1 MSDDLVNQITLN
13 FLISKQQMQK
23 LNKKIKQKEED
34 KMKTDM
40 EIYREQI
47 VELFTKFINDE
58 FPDDLLED
66 VKHSYTY
73 FIEKSIYYL
82 KMHSDLTIE
91 ANVETNES
99 LTVDTNLEDDLEEED
114 LNDDISDNNEE
125 SLEDDEDIS
134 DNDEEGLE
142 DDTVASLDDDISETV
157 ASLDDEL
164 EDETTNK
171 VASLDDELEDES
183 TNDVVEAVNLE
194 NEVANKVA
202 NEAVAI
208 KEELVYP
215 RVYKKLHKS
224 TNSKGVDDIQKLPL
238 DWFNTVRQNYKQ
250 NQIIPR
256 QKDKKEIVLKSPNNY
271 KNTEKKN
278 ISNLYE
284 GKPKDKKN
292 TK

>member
-1 MSDDLVNQITLN
+1 MSHDLVNQITLN

-82 KMHSDLTIE
+82 KMHTD
-91 ANVETNES
+91 ANVEATNDS
-99 LTVDTNLEDDLEEED
+99 LKVDTNLEEETVA
-114 LNDDISDNNEE
+114 
-125 SLEDDEDIS
+125 SLEDLEDLEEDIS
-134 DNDEEGLE
+134 DNDKEEE
-142 DDTVASLDDDISETV
+142 DISDNDKESSNEVEEDEDEEEDLEEDLDNESKETV
-157 ASLDDEL
+157 TISNE
-164 EDETTNK
+164 
-171 VASLDDELEDES
+171 
-183 TNDVVEAVNLE
+183 VVEVETEVKEAT
-194 NEVANKVA
+194 NEV
-202 NEAVAI
+202 
-208 KEELVYP
+208 VYP

-256 QKDKKEIVLKSPNNY
+256 QKDKKEVILKSPNNY
-271 KNTEKKN
+271 KNSEKKN

-284 GKPKDKKN
+284 DKKN

>member
-82 KMHSDLTIE
+82 KMH
-91 ANVETNES
+91 VEGNER
-99 LTVDTNLEDDLEEED
+99 LTVHTVASLEDDL
-114 LNDDISDNNEE
+114 DDHISDNNEE
-125 SLEDDEDIS
+125 SLEEDEDIS
-134 DNDEEGLE
+134 DNDE
-142 DDTVASLDDDISETV
+142 DLDDDLEDHLEDKEDLEEDLDDDLEEVANEVAVAVNLVAEIKKANEVVEETV
-157 ASLDDEL
+157 A
-164 EDETTNK
+164 
-171 VASLDDELEDES
+171 V
-183 TNDVVEAVNLE
+183 
-194 NEVANKVA
+194 
-202 NEAVAI
+202 
-208 KEELVYP
+208 KEEVVYP

-284 GKPKDKKN
+284 DKSKDKKN

>member
-82 KMHSDLTIE
+82 KMHSVLTIE

-99 LTVDTNLEDDLEEED
+99 LTVDTNLEG
-114 LNDDISDNNEE
+114 DISNTVASLDEE
-125 SLEDDEDIS
+125 SLEEDEYIS

-142 DDTVASLDDDISETV
+142 DELEDDLEG
-157 ASLDDEL
+157 LDDEL
-164 EDETTNK
+164 ADELEED
-171 VASLDDELEDES
+171 LEDES
-183 TNDVVEAVNLE
+183 TNDVVEVAVAAVASLE
-194 NEVANKVA
+194 EETTNEVV
-202 NEAVAI
+202 VV
-208 KEELVYP
+208 EEVVEEVVYP

-256 QKDKKEIVLKSPNNY
+256 QKDQKEIVLKSPNNY
-271 KNTEKKN
+271 KNTEKKK
-278 ISNLYE
+278 YQ
-284 GKPKDKKN
+284 
-292 TK
+292 

>member
-47 VELFTKFINDE
+47 IELFTKFINDE

-82 KMHSDLTIE
+82 KMHSD
-91 ANVETNES
+91 ANDSLIVNTVASLEEEDSNEVEEDDLEDISDNDKEDISDNDNES
-99 LTVDTNLEDDLEEED
+99 FEVEEEDLEEEEEEEEEDEDEDLEEED
-114 LNDDISDNNEE
+114 LETVP
-125 SLEDDEDIS
+125 SL
-134 DNDEEGLE
+134 
-142 DDTVASLDDDISETV
+142 ETV
-157 ASLDDEL
+157 ASSNEVV
-164 EDETTNK
+164 EVA
-171 VASLDDELEDES
+171 VASLEVEEV
-183 TNDVVEAVNLE
+183 VVEVKE
-194 NEVANKVA
+194 
-202 NEAVAI
+202 AI
-208 KEELVYP
+208 KEAVYP

-256 QKDKKEIVLKSPNNY
+256 QKDKKEVILKSPNNY
-271 KNTEKKN
+271 KNSEKKN

-284 GKPKDKKN
+284 GNPKDKKN

>member
-91 ANVETNES
+91 ATNES
-99 LTVDTNLEDDLEEED
+99 LTVDTNLEEDLE
-114 LNDDISDNNEE
+114 
-125 SLEDDEDIS
+125 EDDEDIS
-134 DNDEEGLE
+134 D
-142 DDTVASLDDDISETV
+142 TVASLDEDDLIM
-157 ASLDDEL
+157 
-164 EDETTNK
+164 NM
-171 VASLDDELEDES
+171 
-183 TNDVVEAVNLE
+183 
-194 NEVANKVA
+194 
-202 NEAVAI
+202 
-208 KEELVYP
+208 P
-215 RVYKKLHKS
+215 LHKMNDAQIEKYVELRGCCPRDEIYEWAMVYNGGDIIRYS
-224 TNSKGVDDIQKLPL
+224 YCNFSQWHIEDQTVSNITITHAIFEQTTFTKYVFDNVTFDECVFKDVILNNTTFKNSKFIDCEFDSSIVPDKSCEVVNYIDDDDDHIHI
-238 DWFNTVRQNYKQ
+238 TY
-250 NQIIPR
+250 
-256 QKDKKEIVLKSPNNY
+256 Y
-271 KNTEKKN
+271 
-278 ISNLYE
+278 
-284 GKPKDKKN
+284 
-292 TK
+292 